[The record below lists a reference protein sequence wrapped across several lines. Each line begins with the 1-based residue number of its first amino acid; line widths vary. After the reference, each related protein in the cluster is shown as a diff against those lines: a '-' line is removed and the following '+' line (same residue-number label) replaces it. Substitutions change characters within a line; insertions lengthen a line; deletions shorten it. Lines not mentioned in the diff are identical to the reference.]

1 MILVCH
7 VFLTRPRD
15 QKGLVILWVRPL
27 SYDPSNF
34 DGHRHSSNGGIMFLV
49 CHVILT

>member
-15 QKGLVILWVRPL
+15 QKGLVILWVRPRQGKL
-27 SYDPSNF
+27 RSF
-34 DGHRHSSNGGIMFLV
+34 QL
-49 CHVILT
+49 